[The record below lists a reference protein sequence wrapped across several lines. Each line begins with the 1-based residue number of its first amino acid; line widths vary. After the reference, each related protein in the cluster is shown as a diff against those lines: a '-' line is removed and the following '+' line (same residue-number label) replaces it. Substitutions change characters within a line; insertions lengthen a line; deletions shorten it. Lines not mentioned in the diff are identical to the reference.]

1 MPFTKGSN
9 MARFILAAL
18 AGATLVASPVL
29 ANQPVRPSTT
39 TVTLQPVSLQSS
51 ARIGTRF
58 NKKGSDLTQAATGG
72 ILAGLVAVGI
82 GVGIATSG
90 DNNKSTSP

>member
-1 MPFTKGSN
+1 

-29 ANQPVRPSTT
+29 ASQPVRPSGAALK
-39 TVTLQPVSLQSS
+39 LQPVGLQSN
-51 ARIGTRF
+51 ARVGAKL
-58 NKKGSDLTQAATGG
+58 NKKGSDLTTAATGG
-72 ILAGLVAVGI
+72 LLAALVGVGI

-90 DNNKSTSP
+90 SNSTSP